1 MQLLQIPDAGNLL
14 PGIRIPENKITKT
27 KIIGNDTAQI
37 NVHLLGVL
45 VDKAGTI
52 LGCIR
57 RIFRFGR
64 LDNQRN
70 KRIIL
75 TYLRTQL
82 DTCQTVFLSPFHFR
96 ETDVSDYPQYII
108 LILMIDL
115 HRLLIRTCQHYF
127 RTSAHTKRTLVCIQG
142 FGREFLTL
150 LQHELIQIRQN
161 GRIETNAIFHQK
173 NQLHTDLLHIVF
185 QIHLVL
191 YQLND
196 RHQQVGITQP
206 AEHIFERT

>member
-1 MQLLQIPDAGNLL
+1 
-14 PGIRIPENKITKT
+14 
-27 KIIGNDTAQI
+27 
-37 NVHLLGVL
+37 
-45 VDKAGTI
+45 
-52 LGCIR
+52 
-57 RIFRFGR
+57 
-64 LDNQRN
+64 
-70 KRIIL
+70 
-75 TYLRTQL
+75 
-82 DTCQTVFLSPFHFR
+82 
-96 ETDVSDYPQYII
+96 
-108 LILMIDL
+108 MIDL

-127 RTSAHTKRTLVCIQG
+127 RTSAHTERTLVCIQG

-173 NQLHTDLLHIVF
+173 NQLHTDLLYIVF